1 MSEKQKQLAR
11 LDTPRSR
18 IAGLVIAALVGTLGT
33 GCRQDFEQHLPTV
46 YGGHL
51 EIDLEAGDITVRTH
65 RLDSVRLEAHVRG
78 INARAVRFELDPQS
92 EHISLR
98 SAQRGWRSGLFQ
110 NPSIELL
117 AWVPEHYSL
126 DLFSGRGDV
135 SVANTSGD
143 VSIETDRGQ
152 ILVGHIEGSTRLH
165 GHRGEIIVDDVSG
178 AIRVRNSQGAIQIRR
193 AGGRVNVI
201 SDSGNIS
208 VVFSGAPKGHLATR
222 RGAVSVAVPG
232 SKGENYEAFA
242 HPGYVVVRER
252 ERQHDDLVSSEP
264 SLLVEGRRAG
274 IALGD
279 STRLLTALE
288 LGPSR
293 FGGFGEQDP
302 R

>member
-1 MSEKQKQLAR
+1 MSGKPKQVMGI
-11 LDTPRSR
+11 DTPRSR
-18 IAGLVIAALVGTLGT
+18 IVALVIAALLGTLGT
-33 GCRQDFEQHLPTV
+33 GCRQDFERHLPTV

-51 EIDLEAGDITVRTH
+51 EIVLEAGDITVRTH

-110 NPSIELL
+110 NPSVEVV

-126 DLFSGRGDV
+126 DLLSGRGDV
-135 SVANTSGD
+135 SASDTNGD
-143 VSIETDRGQ
+143 VRIETDRGQ
-152 ILVGHIEGSTRLH
+152 ILAKHIEGSTRLS

-178 AIRVRNSQGAIQIRR
+178 AIRVRNSQGTIRIRR
-193 AGGRVNVI
+193 AGGRVNAL

-208 VVFSGAPKGHLATR
+208 VAFSGAPTGHLATR

-232 SKGENYEAFA
+232 SKGERYEAFA

-252 ERQHDDLVSSEP
+252 ERPDGDLVSREP

-274 IALGD
+274 ITLGD
-279 STRLLTALE
+279 TTRLLTALR
-288 LGPSR
+288 LGPGPL
-293 FGGFGEQDP
+293 GGVRE
-302 R
+302 